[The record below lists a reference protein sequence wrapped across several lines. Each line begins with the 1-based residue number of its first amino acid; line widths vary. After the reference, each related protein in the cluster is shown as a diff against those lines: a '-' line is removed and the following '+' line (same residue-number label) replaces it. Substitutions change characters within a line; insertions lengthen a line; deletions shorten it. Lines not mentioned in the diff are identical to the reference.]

1 MGYPS
6 DTDLI
11 LVCVMPNCRDLE
23 IARILG
29 WYRIPLRTAP
39 KIIQVDYLAFYQT
52 SAFGKEERWQIQYFA
67 PVLGHEL
74 LRRVDLF
81 RDQPEHP
88 HAQEEYFKISIGA
101 LSPLYTPIKAE
112 KWKRL
117 TFLYTT
123 GAHLLRAAT
132 LSELVVRNEE
142 RTILWRTLRERA
154 EEGFKKVDENYSLQ
168 LDDQMKAFLGMFRED
183 ESSYTIN

>member
-1 MGYPS
+1 M
-6 DTDLI
+6 
-11 LVCVMPNCRDLE
+11 
-23 IARILG
+23 
-29 WYRIPLRTAP
+29 
-39 KIIQVDYLAFYQT
+39 
-52 SAFGKEERWQIQYFA
+52 
-67 PVLGHEL
+67 
-74 LRRVDLF
+74 RRVDLF

-123 GAHLLRAAT
+123 GAHLMHAAT

-154 EEGFKKVDENYSLQ
+154 EEGFKKEDENYSLQ

-183 ESSYTIN
+183 ESSYEKN

>member
-6 DTDLI
+6 DAALV
-11 LVCVMPNCRDLE
+11 LVCVMPNRRDLE

-52 SAFGKEERWQIQYFA
+52 SAFCKEERWQIKYIA

-81 RDQPEHP
+81 RDQSEHP

-101 LSPLYTPIKAE
+101 LTPLYTPIKAE

-117 TFLYTT
+117 TFLFTT
-123 GAHLLRAAT
+123 GAHLMHAAT
-132 LSELVVRNEE
+132 LSELVVRNAE

-154 EEGFKKVDENYSLQ
+154 EEGIKKADEIYSLE
-168 LDDQMKAFLGMFRED
+168 LDDQMKTFLGMLRED
-183 ESSYTIN
+183 EKNYRKN